1 MTKVASINPEAKRA
15 AVEAG
20 LDDNQSARLSVAKE
34 ETPAAQVAKVAEIA
48 ARKLLSKPKRR
59 EASLIENFAT
69 LVRPDG
75 LSGWHSAGRAQLY
88 EPLRPQG
95 RVQRDSCLRF
105 RELRFQL

>member
-1 MTKVASINPEAKRA
+1 MLAVATKTDPKKQ
-15 AVEAG
+15 VE
-20 LDDNQSARLSVAKE
+20 
-34 ETPAAQVAKVAEIA
+34 KVHEIA

-75 LSGWHSAGRAQLY
+75 LSGWRSAGRAQLY

>member
-1 MTKVASINPEAKRA
+1 MALFSCVELLAVATKKDPKKQ
-15 AVEAG
+15 VE
-20 LDDNQSARLSVAKE
+20 
-34 ETPAAQVAKVAEIA
+34 KVHEIA

-75 LSGWHSAGRAQLY
+75 LSGWRSAGRAQLY

-95 RVQRDSCLRF
+95 REQRDSCLRF